1 MNRLKEFLCALRG
14 ILMIPV
20 WLVWFAVG
28 LGTLMLFI
36 TVTMSWREM
45 FDEREEN

>member
-1 MNRLKEFLCALRG
+1 MNRLKDFLCAVRG

-28 LGTLMLFI
+28 LGGLMLFMMA
-36 TVTMSWREM
+36 MSIGCM
-45 FDEREEN
+45 HDETEHD